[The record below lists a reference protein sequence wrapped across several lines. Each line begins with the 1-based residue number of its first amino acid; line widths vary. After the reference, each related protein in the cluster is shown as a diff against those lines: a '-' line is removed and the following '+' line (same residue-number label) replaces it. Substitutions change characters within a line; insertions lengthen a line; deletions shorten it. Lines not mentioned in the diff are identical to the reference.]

1 MKFPI
6 IAVGLFMAAS
16 AQAAVVSIEIP
27 AYDYNGGPEFNSSG
41 MDDAMMV
48 DANIQLD
55 LDAVK
60 AVAGTGVVYNNIVTG
75 GTIKARYFNWGGDVP
90 IDIAKTFRFYET
102 LPSQLAIAA
111 NGNEIFSATAV
122 AEDGELAIWRA
133 TLPMWGSN
141 RSSLSLTELFLDPI
155 KNDSMWQSNSGYAG
169 EFFLETSVSF
179 SNAPLKGVGVYWT
192 GDDMVENF
200 NAKIVSETIA
210 TPLPGALL
218 LLPSGIL
225 GLLTLSRRKIWRGGF
240 SRLL

>member
-1 MKFPI
+1 MKLPI

-27 AYDYNGGPEFNSSG
+27 AYDYNRGPEFNSSG
-41 MDDAMMV
+41 MDDQMEV
-48 DANIQLD
+48 DASIQLD
-55 LDAVK
+55 LDTVK
-60 AVAGTGVVYNNIVTG
+60 TVAGTGVVYNNIVTG

-90 IDIAKTFRFYET
+90 IDIAKTFRFYEA
-102 LPSQLAIAA
+102 LPSQLAIDD
-111 NGNEIFSATAV
+111 NGTETFSATAM

-133 TLPMWGSN
+133 TLPMLGSN
-141 RSSLSLTELFLDPI
+141 RSTLSLTELFIDPI

-179 SNAPLKGVGVYWT
+179 SNAPLNGVGVNWI
-192 GDDMVENF
+192 GHNIVDNF
-200 NAKIVSETIA
+200 NAMIVSETIA

-225 GLLTLSRRKIWRGGF
+225 GLLALARRNKLIG
-240 SRLL
+240 